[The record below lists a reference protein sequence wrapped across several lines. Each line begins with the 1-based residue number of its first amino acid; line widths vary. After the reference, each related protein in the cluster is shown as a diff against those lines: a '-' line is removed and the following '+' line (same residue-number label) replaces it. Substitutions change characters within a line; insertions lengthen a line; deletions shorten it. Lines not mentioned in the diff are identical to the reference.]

1 MTRLAKKLTEATDTL
16 KELLIIYLGT
26 IIASGLIFSA
36 VEHKRV
42 VDSIWWAFVTAT
54 TVGYGDFYPVTIV
67 GRIIAIVLM
76 HIVPFIIA
84 PLLIT
89 RLLNKTIEDQNQF
102 TASEQEDIKRG
113 IAQIQK
119 KLGIEDDYII

>member
-1 MTRLAKKLTEATDTL
+1 MTQLARKFVDATDTL

-26 IIASGLIFSA
+26 ILGAGIIFSV
-36 VEHKRV
+36 VEHKKFI
-42 VDSIWWAFVTAT
+42 DSIWWAFVTAT

-67 GRIIAIVLM
+67 GRLVAVVLM

-89 RLLNKTIEDQNQF
+89 RLLNKTIEDNSQF
-102 TASEQEDIKRG
+102 TAIEQEDIKRG

-119 KLGIEDDYII
+119 KLGIEDDYKI